1 MGLPMFLE
9 PACWADRLISWP
21 CWRMILD
28 STFPRHIK
36 EHLNSTRMGFI
47 DLGLVTFWTVTPKS
61 VVVTSHY
68 EDLQNHG
75 LHGLHVLMPTCAY
88 ANQAPKPK
96 VSSDTSMAPR
106 PQSWASS
113 DRPRVGTCS
122 RSPAASWKEL
132 LGKTGVAFKETLL
145 GVVFKTPQPNCNPNQ
160 NPDSK

>member
-75 LHGLHVLMPTCAY
+75 LHGLHVLMPIRHQSRKCLQIHQWRRGRSRGLLRIGRESGHVHGVQLPAGRNCWEKR
-88 ANQAPKPK
+88 ALPSRKPYWGLFSK
-96 VSSDTSMAPR
+96 HL
-106 PQSWASS
+106 
-113 DRPRVGTCS
+113 
-122 RSPAASWKEL
+122 SPTATQT
-132 LGKTGVAFKETLL
+132 KTRIL
-145 GVVFKTPQPNCNPNQ
+145 NN
-160 NPDSK
+160 S